1 MEGQG
6 FVGNRVCLF
15 PGNDKPL
22 GKCREDRRSGNST
35 GANGNFAGETRK
47 ANIKYSPHKKN

>member
-47 ANIKYSPHKKN
+47 ANIKYSLHKKN